1 MTTTTTSVSKDTLL
15 AYLRSQLSQNPAWA
29 IKALTLVYAHQ
40 TADEQADKKTSL
52 KNGAGFNGLDAEI
65 LSSFSEQVIK
75 GRKLSPKQLAI
86 VHRKMPRYARQVLA
100 SISPEKAEA
109 FKVSAAA
116 WQASQEQF
124 KTELEDVAT
133 AKKFGVII
141 TRENQFGPYW
151 KLVGMG
157 ASKEEA
163 IADAGDAMHEY
174 GIICVVTRELTS
186 EDDSLVNHYINNR

>member
-1 MTTTTTSVSKDTLL
+1 MTTTTSVSKDTLL

-75 GRKLSPKQLAI
+75 GRKLSPKQMAI

-100 SISPEKAEA
+100 SISPEKEEA

-116 WQASQEQF
+116 WQASQAQF
-124 KTELEDVAT
+124 KAELEEVAT
-133 AKKFGVII
+133 AKNFGVII

-186 EDDSLVNHYINNR
+186 EDDSLVDHYINNR

>member
-1 MTTTTTSVSKDTLL
+1 MTTTTTISKETMLG
-15 AYLRSQLSQNPAWA
+15 YLRAQLTSNPAWA
-29 IKALTLVYAHQ
+29 VKALTLVYSYQ
-40 TADEQADKKTSL
+40 TADEQEDKKTSL

-65 LSSFSEQVIK
+65 LSSFSEQVLK
-75 GRKLSPKQLAI
+75 GRKLSPKQMAI

-100 SISPEKAEA
+100 SISPEKEEA
-109 FKVSAAA
+109 FKASAAA
-116 WQASQEQF
+116 WQASQKQF
-124 KTELEDVAT
+124 KAELEEVAT
-133 AKKFGVII
+133 AKNFGVII

-157 ASKEEA
+157 AGKEDA

-186 EDDSLVNHYINNR
+186 EDDRLVNQYINNR

>member
-1 MTTTTTSVSKDTLL
+1 MTTTTTVSKETMLG
-15 AYLRSQLSQNPAWA
+15 YLRSQLAANPAWA
-29 IKALTLVYAHQ
+29 VKALTLVYAHQ

-65 LSSFSEQVIK
+65 LSSFSEQVLK

-109 FKVSAAA
+109 FKASAAA
-116 WQASQEQF
+116 WQASQQF
-124 KTELEDVAT
+124 KAELEEVAT
-133 AKKFGVII
+133 AKNFGVII
-141 TRENQFGPYW
+141 TRENQFGPCW
-151 KLVGMG
+151 TLVGMG

-163 IADAGDAMHEY
+163 IADAGDAMHQY
-174 GIICVVTRELTS
+174 GIICVVTRELTP
-186 EDDSLVNHYINNR
+186 DDDWLVNYYIKNR

>member
-1 MTTTTTSVSKDTLL
+1 MTSKETLL
-15 AYLRSQLSQNPAWA
+15 AYLRSQLASNSAWA
-29 IKALTLVYAHQ
+29 VKALTLVYSYQ
-40 TADEQADKKTSL
+40 TADEQEDKKTSL

-65 LSSFSEQVIK
+65 LSSFSEQVLK

-86 VHRKMPRYARQVLA
+86 VHRKIPRYARQVLA

-109 FKVSAAA
+109 FKASAAA
-116 WQASQEQF
+116 WQASQAQF
-124 KTELEDVAT
+124 KAELEEVAT
-133 AKKFGVII
+133 GKTYGVII